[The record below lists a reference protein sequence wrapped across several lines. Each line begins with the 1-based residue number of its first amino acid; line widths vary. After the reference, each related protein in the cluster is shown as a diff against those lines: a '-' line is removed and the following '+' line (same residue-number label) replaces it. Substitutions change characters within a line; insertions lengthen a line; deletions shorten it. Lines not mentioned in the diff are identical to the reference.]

1 MTQGRRNDAE
11 NTGVRHR
18 RRAGAA
24 PSDGGSQAALV
35 RDKQILKIENIEA
48 ILKVRIYSSAL
59 MALFF
64 FLRIFAHYLNTG

>member
-1 MTQGRRNDAE
+1 MTQGRGNDAE
-11 NTGVRHR
+11 NTAVRR
-18 RRAGAA
+18 RGRAGAA

-35 RDKQILKIENIEA
+35 CDEQILKTENIEA

-64 FLRIFAHYLNTG
+64 FLLGFLFII